1 MMEHTMSNKFSQLQN
16 LLVTKNWQEA
26 DRETRRVMLM
36 IAGADKRDDLLLTQQ
51 DIEKFSCNDLII
63 INRLWL
69 QYIQKRFGFG
79 VINNIYQQVQG
90 NYVELA
96 KIVGWRIGDRWLN
109 YDNIIFDISAPAGH
123 LPVSWLVPTT
133 FGMYWQAR
141 FACVGWELL
150 LSRFHSCC
158 QISTNR

>member
-1 MMEHTMSNKFSQLQN
+1 MSNKFSQLQN

-51 DIEKFSCNDLII
+51 DIENFSCNDLII
-63 INRLWL
+63 IDRLWL
-69 QYIQKRFGFG
+69 QYSQKRFGFG

-90 NYVELA
+90 NYAQLA
-96 KIVGWRIGDRWLN
+96 KIVGWGIGDRWLN
-109 YDNIIFDISAPAGH
+109 YDNIIFDISAPVGH

-133 FGMYWQAR
+133 FGIY
-141 FACVGWELL
+141 
-150 LSRFHSCC
+150 
-158 QISTNR
+158 